1 VASASVIEWASVKQV
16 MMRAARKPRAHDQ
29 YPQQKQQVIVTGENV
44 SDPEQEEVRES

>member
-1 VASASVIEWASVKQV
+1 MGQCEASDDASGRE
-16 MMRAARKPRAHDQ
+16 KPRAHDQ